1 MILRTYEC
9 LQIHVLKSK
18 ISQDMCILWEGTRK
32 LSSVNDQSPIN
43 KLLLNPD
50 EQLHSLQSN
59 LKTLS

>member
-1 MILRTYEC
+1 
-9 LQIHVLKSK
+9 
-18 ISQDMCILWEGTRK
+18 MCILWEGTRK
-32 LSSVNDQSPIN
+32 LSSVIDQSPIN